1 MESRLTQS
9 EMDAVLQLIQLSG
22 NSGGDSGG
30 DHDFHVFW
38 MNIPA
43 AGGGGGKRDIKLE
56 EEEEREESVG
66 ETSWSN
72 QEKLSEDDDD
82 DEALPRRRR
91 KIRSIVD
98 IYRKTRPFIKN
109 NRLYKR
115 PKI

>member
-22 NSGGDSGG
+22 NSGGD
-30 DHDFHVFW
+30 DDFHVFW
-38 MNIPA
+38 VNIPA
-43 AGGGGGKRDIKLE
+43 AGGGGGKREIKLEE

-82 DEALPRRRR
+82 DEALPRRRT

>member
-22 NSGGDSGG
+22 NSGGD
-30 DHDFHVFW
+30 HDFHVFW
-38 MNIPA
+38 VNIPA
-43 AGGGGGKRDIKLE
+43 AGGGGKREIKLL

-82 DEALPRRRR
+82 DDDEEALPRRRR

-98 IYRKTRPFIKN
+98 IYRKTPPFIKN
-109 NRLYKR
+109 NRLHKR